1 MLAIV
6 GGKGG
11 CGKTTTLGL
20 AGALGKTR
28 RTVLAVDADFDMPDL
43 YLLADVDSRPGLVA
57 IENGTN
63 VEDAAHPP
71 PNLSGVEVVPA
82 PQSVDETVHLP
93 AALARLT
100 DDADHVLVDCPA
112 GAGPDAVT
120 PLQVAEYALL
130 VTTPD
135 PASLRDTAKTAAMAR
150 TLGTPVVGCVLTR
163 ANNVPSGIERLLDC
177 PVLVTV
183 PAVGA
188 PVLTHKQV
196 VRAYDTLASTI
207 LTKHLWTL
215 SKPSH
220 LC

>member
-1 MLAIV
+1 MLAIA

-11 CGKTTTLGL
+11 CEKTTTTLGL
-20 AGALGKTR
+20 TGALGRTR
-28 RTVLAVDADFDMPDL
+28 RTVLAVDADLDMTDL
-43 YLLADVDSRPGLVA
+43 HLLADVDSRPELAA
-57 IENGTN
+57 IKDGTN
-63 VEDAAHPP
+63 VEDAANPP

-82 PQSVDETVHLP
+82 PLSVDETVHLP

-120 PLQVAEYALL
+120 PLRVAEHVLL

-150 TLGTPVVGCVLTR
+150 TLDISVVGCVLTH
-163 ANNVPSGIERLLDC
+163 ANDAPSGVERLLDC

-188 PVLTHKQV
+188 PVLTHEPV
-196 VRAYDTLASTI
+196 ARSYDTLASTI
-207 LTKHLWTL
+207 LPKHL
-215 SKPSH
+215 
-220 LC
+220 